1 MPPLPVI
8 ADVFRVTL
16 DWNTPGGI
24 PCHNVL
30 HFEAPS
36 KTSAQVFT
44 ALNANVTH
52 GMWSTV
58 ATFAAVFNV
67 DVLPLDGT
75 SPTTSNAIVGAPAK
89 WAGNGGADWTSRA
102 PAAIIKLGTGARGPS
117 RRGRIFL
124 PFTTEQDI
132 SQGVIDPAIVGA
144 VTTQWVT
151 FLNAMATA
159 GVALGVAS
167 YVHDSWHQVL
177 EVALHNTLGTL
188 RRRQKVLR
196 P

>member
-16 DWNTPGGI
+16 DWITPGGI
-24 PCHNVL
+24 PCHNVM

-36 KTSAQVFT
+36 KTSAQVFAALDSHVT
-44 ALNANVTH
+44 AS
-52 GMWSTV
+52 MWSTI
-58 ATFAAVFNV
+58 ATTAHVFNV
-67 DVLPLDGT
+67 DVLPLDGS
-75 SPTTSNAIVGAPAK
+75 SPTSSFAVAGAPAK
-89 WAGNGGADWTSRA
+89 WSGNGGSDWTSRA
-102 PAAIIKLGTGARGPS
+102 PAAIIKQGTGARGPS
-117 RRGRIFL
+117 RRGRVFL

-132 SQGVIDPAIVGA
+132 SQGTIDPAVVGA
-144 VTTQWVT
+144 VTTGWVT
-151 FLNAMATA
+151 FANAMAVS

-167 YVHDSWHQVL
+167 YTHSSWHQTVD
-177 EVALHNTLGTL
+177 VALHNTLGTL